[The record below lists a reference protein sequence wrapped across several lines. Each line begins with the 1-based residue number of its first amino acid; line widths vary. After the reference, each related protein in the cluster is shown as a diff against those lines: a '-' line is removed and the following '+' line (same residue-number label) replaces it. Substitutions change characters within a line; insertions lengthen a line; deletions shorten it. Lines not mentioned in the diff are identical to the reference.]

1 MTELRKELSLYG
13 LTMIAIG
20 SCIGSGIF
28 LTPSLIAAYLPNV
41 WFIMAVWLIGG
52 LITLTG
58 ALTFAELGSIFPQ
71 AGGVYIYLKQAYG
84 DFVGFLYGWAYL
96 TVINTGALA
105 ALSIAFASYLGFFFP
120 LEGQLTTIVAISVII
135 LVTLINLFR
144 VKFSE
149 YFANVFSGFKIIG
162 ILAVIAVGLFAGDA
176 NLNDWSLQS
185 IKMEGNIGIKAF
197 GLALVG
203 VLWSFGG
210 WQHTSFLSGEAKNA
224 ARNVPKAMVIAA
236 IVVTVI
242 YILTN
247 IGYLHLM
254 PIVELSQSDSL
265 AADAIS
271 KVISIGGALV
281 AVLIAVSVF
290 GTAGIYTMTCP
301 RIYYA
306 MANDGLFF
314 KGMAKISPKY
324 HTPVN
329 AILVQSALAIVIL
342 LLWGTFEEVITYVV
356 FTDWIFFAMAATTI
370 FVFRKRY
377 PKVHRPVKTFAYPVT
392 PIIFIII
399 TTGFVIN
406 TFFEKPAQ
414 AYAGLALL
422 IIAYPIFRYFKN
434 KSKQSNK

>member
-1 MTELRKELSLYG
+1 
-13 LTMIAIG
+13 
-20 SCIGSGIF
+20 
-28 LTPSLIAAYLPNV
+28 
-41 WFIMAVWLIGG
+41 
-52 LITLTG
+52 
-58 ALTFAELGSIFPQ
+58 
-71 AGGVYIYLKQAYG
+71 
-84 DFVGFLYGWAYL
+84 
-96 TVINTGALA
+96 
-105 ALSIAFASYLGFFFP
+105 
-120 LEGQLTTIVAISVII
+120 
-135 LVTLINLFR
+135 
-144 VKFSE
+144 
-149 YFANVFSGFKIIG
+149 
-162 ILAVIAVGLFAGDA
+162 
-176 NLNDWSLQS
+176 
-185 IKMEGNIGIKAF
+185 
-197 GLALVG
+197 
-203 VLWSFGG
+203 
-210 WQHTSFLSGEAKNA
+210 
-224 ARNVPKAMVIAA
+224 
-236 IVVTVI
+236 
-242 YILTN
+242 
-247 IGYLHLM
+247 
-254 PIVELSQSDSL
+254 
-265 AADAIS
+265 
-271 KVISIGGALV
+271 
-281 AVLIAVSVF
+281 
-290 GTAGIYTMTCP
+290 MTCP

>member
-422 IIAYPIFRYFKN
+422 IIAYPIFRYFK
-434 KSKQSNK
+434 STGSRAV